1 MTMSIQNKTPE
12 SKSNGSGINHG
23 DIHIKQEAGELAR
36 KIGAANGS
44 EVSSAASN
52 EHKCR
57 GWNIKRERISEE
69 EKASGNYKPR
79 TRYLYWAAKPGGSNP
94 KANEYARE
102 LSKKTIKLAEAA
114 TRIEELESEA
124 ETLREHLETNER
136 VIQEHSKRSTIE
148 ITKEF
153 KDLLEAAEAQVRDRD
168 EDSSRIL
175 ADALMTFYKKSK
187 VDF

>member
-1 MTMSIQNKTPE
+1 MAVSNTNKVATSRLSLPRLSE
-12 SKSNGSGINHG
+12 DKEAVTIN
-23 DIHIKQEAGELAR
+23 L
-36 KIGAANGS
+36 
-44 EVSSAASN
+44 
-52 EHKCR
+52 
-57 GWNIKRERISEE
+57 
-69 EKASGNYKPR
+69 
-79 TRYLYWAAKPGGSNP
+79 T
-94 KANEYARE
+94 
-102 LSKKTIKLAEAA
+102 
-114 TRIEELESEA
+114 